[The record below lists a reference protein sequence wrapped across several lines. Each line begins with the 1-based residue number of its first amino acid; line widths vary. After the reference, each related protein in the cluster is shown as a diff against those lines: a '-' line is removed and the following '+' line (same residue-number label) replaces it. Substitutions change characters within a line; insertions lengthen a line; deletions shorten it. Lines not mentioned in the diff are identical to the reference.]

1 MAYWAAGMKLTGAR
15 MNAAP
20 GRFPVGGDVR
30 STLITTSGT
39 TELAVCTTDVLA
51 LDASSMYEITFA
63 TQAGTNSSTIER
75 WIQRIRKTN
84 VSGTQLAV
92 DVIEPASY
100 SAEPIG
106 EVLKWWY
113 STTTAENTA
122 FCGTFTRDTSNSAGN
137 TATFG
142 GTGNVGGTFIIVEKC
157 LFLNGVMETT

>member
-20 GRFPVGGDVR
+20 GRYPVGGDQRGTGTV
-30 STLITTSGT
+30 STSGT

-51 LDASSMYEITFA
+51 LDASSLYVITFA
-63 TQAGTNSSTIER
+63 TQAATNSSTAER

-84 VSGTQLAV
+84 VTGTQLAV
-92 DVIEPASY
+92 DHLSPANE
-100 SAEPIG
+100 AGEPIG
-106 EVLKWWY
+106 EVLTWLY
-113 STTTAENTA
+113 PTTATENTA
-122 FCGTFTRDTSNSAGN
+122 FCGTFVRDTSNSAGN

-142 GTGNVGGTFIIVEKC
+142 GSPASGTYILVEKL